1 MRKVLSDKKIAVLL
15 SGGIDSTALIQ
26 YYKDQGANVYAY
38 FINYGQDSIDSE
50 DLSVETIV
58 KYFSIPLRKI
68 NLGYKINKNN
78 FEYVMRNSLFINII
92 ASAIEENI
100 DIISMGIHSGTEY
113 YDCSKTFISSMQDI
127 LDGYFKGK
135 VNIDVPFIDWYKE
148 DILRYIFEKGIPIE
162 MTYSC
167 EMKNFVPCGTCPS
180 CIDRKR
186 FYDEVRAN
194 L

>member
-1 MRKVLSDKKIAVLL
+1 MNKALFDKKIAVLL

-26 YYKDQGANVYAY
+26 YYKEQGANVYAY
-38 FINYGQDSIDSE
+38 FINYGQESIDSE
-50 DLSVETIV
+50 NLSVEKVV
-58 KYFSIPLRKI
+58 KYFNIPLRRIK
-68 NLGYKINKNN
+68 LGYKIKKNN

-92 ASAIEENI
+92 ASVIEENV
-100 DIISMGIHSGTEY
+100 DIISMGIHSGTDY
-113 YDCSKTFISSMQDI
+113 YDCSKIFISTMQDI

-148 DILRYIFEKGIPIE
+148 DIFKYVFAKGIPIE

-167 EMKNFVPCGTCPS
+167 EIKSFVPCGNCPS

-186 FYDEVRAN
+186 FYDEFRTN